1 MEDYSRSTFSLPG
14 SLSLTLSQPEG
25 GACQGSGRP
34 SLWPALFPKTPFSSA
49 LHPLHR
55 RHVARIQSW
64 SLAKI
69 LLILD
74 HSHFIFCYHLKF
86 TIHCLPSKPHFLTF
100 LSNLSDLYPFFLNLY
115 ILPQLER
122 KNSTKWFHILKK
134 KKKSESSLQHLTQR
148 RHFLNLSWWIFNVS
162 IRLGSQLIY

>member
-55 RHVARIQSW
+55 HHVARIQSW

-74 HSHFIFCYHLKF
+74 HSHFIFCYYLKF

-115 ILPQLER
+115 ILPQLEW
-122 KNSTKWFHILKK
+122 KNSTKWFQILKE

-148 RHFLNLSWWIFNVS
+148 RHLLNLSWWIFNVS